1 MKVSRAGIILIK
13 SFEGFRPVAVRRDD
27 GQWVIGYGH
36 TASAREGL
44 TVSEPDAELLLQYDL
59 IPVVAAVGDNA
70 PSDLNQH
77 QFDALASFA
86 FSVGIERFLKS
97 DVLARLKAGETARA
111 GDALIGWPQPQP
123 ADAHVRRRRA
133 ERALFVA
140 DPSAPVAL
148 ADLLSAPAPVEIAP
162 APTLAPMPAPE
173 PAPAPIEPADEP
185 EAPPVAAPELARSA
199 NAPSMAHQMLRYSP
213 YAAPMA
219 AALPPVIRAPEI
231 ETPPAPV
238 VVPTLAPAPLT
249 EPSAVEGAP
258 TPAWRVPVQAPGFAE
273 VSPVIDDGPAPHA
286 PSFTPG
292 APSPF
297 PPLANELAPPPLV
310 LTAPPS
316 VEPEIIQRPAW
327 ERRQTDRPDQDGLF
341 LHEGITASDF
351 APVLRHEADATPPSG
366 RFDWSE
372 TGAFLV
378 MGGVGLAS
386 FGAAMAAFR
395 LAGDQA
401 IGGRETTLIGW
412 VLAVIAAVCVG
423 VSGYNLYRRW
433 GQNARG

>member
-44 TVSEPDAELLLQYDL
+44 TVGEPDAELLLQYDL
-59 IPVVAAVGDNA
+59 IPVVSAVSDNA

-86 FSVGIERFLKS
+86 FSIGIERFLKS
-97 DVLARLKAGETARA
+97 DVLARLKAGETTRA

-148 ADLLSAPAPVEIAP
+148 ADLLSAPAPVEFVP
-162 APTLAPMPAPE
+162 APVLTAVPAPVE
-173 PAPAPIEPADEP
+173 PAGEP
-185 EAPPVAAPELARSA
+185 EMTPVVSPVPARPA
-199 NAPSMAHQMLRYSP
+199 ETPSMAHQMLRYSP
-213 YAAPMA
+213 YATPMA
-219 AALPPVIRAPEI
+219 GALPPVILSPEI
-231 ETPPAPV
+231 AAPSAPV
-238 VVPTLAPAPLT
+238 VTPAFAPIGAP
-249 EPSAVEGAP
+249 PSAVEGAP
-258 TPAWRVPVQAPGFAE
+258 IPAWRAPAEGSGFTDI
-273 VSPVIDDGPAPHA
+273 SPVIDDGPAPHA
-286 PSFTPG
+286 PTFAPG

-316 VEPEIIQRPAW
+316 IDTEIVQRPAW

-351 APVLRHEADATPPSG
+351 APVLRHETDATPPSG

-401 IGGRETTLIGW
+401 IGGRETTMIGW

-433 GQNARG
+433 GQNARSQG

>member
-27 GQWVIGYGH
+27 GQWAIGYGH
-36 TASAREGL
+36 TTSAREGL

-86 FSVGIERFLKS
+86 FSVGVERFLKS

-148 ADLLSAPAPVEIAP
+148 ADLLSAPPPLEQ
-162 APTLAPMPAPE
+162 T
-173 PAPAPIEPADEP
+173 
-185 EAPPVAAPELARSA
+185 APPVAAPAVQVESAPEPQPVAETQVARPA
-199 NAPSMAHQMLRYSP
+199 DAPSMHQMLRYSP
-213 YAAPMA
+213 YAAPLA
-219 AALPPVIRAPEI
+219 AALPPVIRAPQA
-231 ETPPAPV
+231 ETAPTTDAV
-238 VVPTLAPAPLT
+238 TLAAPTFVPAPAP
-249 EPSAVEGAP
+249 EPSAAEAAP
-258 TPAWRVPVQAPGFAE
+258 TPAWRAPVEAASFTDA
-273 VSPVIDDGPAPHA
+273 SPVIDDGPAPHTPTFA
-286 PSFTPG
+286 PG
-292 APSPF
+292 APSAF
-297 PPLANELAPPPLV
+297 PPLANELTPPPLV
-310 LTAPPS
+310 LTAPPP
-316 VEPEIIQRPAW
+316 VEMAPVQRPVW

-351 APVLRHEADATPPSG
+351 APVLRHEADAAPTSG

-401 IGGRETTLIGW
+401 VGGRETTMIGW

>member
-13 SFEGFRPVAVRRDD
+13 SFEGFRPVAVRRED
-27 GQWVIGYGH
+27 GQWTIGYGH

-44 TVSEPDAELLLQYDL
+44 SVSEPDAELLLQYDL

-86 FSVGIERFLKS
+86 FSVGVERFLKS

-148 ADLLSAPAPVEIAP
+148 ADLLSAPAPMEFAP
-162 APTLAPMPAPE
+162 ASAMAPVPAPVEQADEPNVAPVPLPE
-173 PAPAPIEPADEP
+173 PA
-185 EAPPVAAPELARSA
+185 RSA
-199 NAPSMAHQMLRYSP
+199 DAPSMAHQMLRYSP
-213 YAAPMA
+213 YATPMA
-219 AALPPVIRAPEI
+219 GTLPPVIRAPEI
-231 ETPPAPV
+231 EAASAPV
-238 VVPTLAPAPLT
+238 VTPAFPPMT
-249 EPSAVEGAP
+249 VAPSAVEGAP
-258 TPAWRVPVQAPGFAE
+258 IPAWRAPAEGPGFTE

-316 VEPEIIQRPAW
+316 IEPEVIQRPVW

-401 IGGRETTLIGW
+401 VGGRETTMIGW

>member
-36 TASAREGL
+36 TASARDGL

-59 IPVVAAVGDNA
+59 IPVVSAVSDNA

-86 FSVGIERFLKS
+86 FSVGVERFLKS
-97 DVLARLKAGETARA
+97 DVLARLRAGETARA

-148 ADLLSAPAPVEIAP
+148 ADLLSAPAPVDVAP
-162 APTLAPMPAPE
+162 APVLT
-173 PAPAPIEPADEP
+173 PAPAPMEPADEP
-185 EAPPVAAPELARSA
+185 EAAPVAAPEPARPLD
-199 NAPSMAHQMLRYSP
+199 APSMAHQMLRYSP

-219 AALPPVIRAPEI
+219 SALPPVIRAPEV
-231 ETPPAPV
+231 ETPTPPVVTPVLPSPAP
-238 VVPTLAPAPLT
+238 A

-258 TPAWRVPVQAPGFAE
+258 TPAWRAPVQVPSFTE
-273 VSPVIDDGPAPHA
+273 TSPVIDDGPAPHA

-316 VEPEIIQRPAW
+316 IEPEVVQRPVW
-327 ERRQTDRPDQDGLF
+327 ERRQTDRPEQDGLF

-401 IGGRETTLIGW
+401 IGGRETTMIGW

-433 GQNARG
+433 GQNTRG